1 MPTADPQ
8 SEDEKAAVRPP
19 ELQTGRDA
27 GASRLELFFDLAFV
41 LVVLELA
48 ATFVHDLSWRGL
60 GTFTGLYLA
69 TWFSWV
75 GFTLYANRFDT
86 DDVVFRAGKLTA
98 TLAIAGCA
106 ASASG
111 ATGSLGTA
119 FAISYLLSRLV
130 LLAMYVRAW
139 RHIVD
144 GRPTINVYLLSIGAS
159 ALCWAASIPVTG
171 VARFLLWGIGV
182 LVGAIAPLVVGFRE
196 QSLPLHVAHLPERFG
211 LFVILV
217 LGEALG
223 GAARGVHDAKWAGQS
238 VVVGIVGAVIAIALW
253 WIYFDVTESKSAAA
267 LKDEDDSNE
276 GLADER
282 HDAFIYG
289 HVPLT
294 LGIVLA
300 GVAIEDLAVHPAD
313 AFPRTGGWLLAAGLV
328 LFLAGVVLVLG
339 GTTQSWR
346 KVLQWPV
353 IAMLVV
359 VAAAAVPHS
368 SSLLLMGVYAVVSLA
383 VAALGTSR
391 GRRQSAIA

>member
-1 MPTADPQ
+1 LPTADTQ
-8 SEDEKAAVRPP
+8 NEDAAFRPP

-41 LVVLELA
+41 LVVMELA
-48 ATFVHDLSWRGL
+48 GALIDDLTWRGL
-60 GTFTGLYLA
+60 GAFIGLYLA
-69 TWFSWV
+69 VWFSWV

-119 FAISYLLSRLV
+119 FAISYLLGRLV

-139 RHIVD
+139 LHVVD
-144 GRPTINVYLLSIGAS
+144 ARPTINVYLLSLS
-159 ALCWAASIPVTG
+159 VNSLCWAASIPMSG
-171 VARFLLWGIGV
+171 APRFVLWGVGV
-182 LVGAIAPLVVGFRE
+182 LAGAVAPLVASFRE
-196 QSLPLHVAHLPERFG
+196 HSLPLQVEHLPERFS

-223 GAARGVHDAKWAGQS
+223 GAALGIHDAKWAGDS
-238 VVVGIVGAVIAIALW
+238 VQVGIVGGVLAVAMW
-253 WIYFDVTESKSAAA
+253 WIYFDITERRSSAE
-267 LKDEDDSNE
+267 LKDEEESSE
-276 GLADER
+276 GVADER

-294 LGIVLA
+294 LGIVLV

-313 AFPRTGGWLLAAGLV
+313 AFPRAGGWLLAAGLV

-339 GTTQSWR
+339 GTTHNWR
-346 KVLQWPV
+346 KPLRWPV
-353 IAMLVV
+353 IAALVV

-368 SSLLLMGVYAVVSLA
+368 SSLLLVGICGAVSLA

-391 GRRQSAIA
+391 GGRQSAIA

>member
-1 MPTADPQ
+1 LPSTDTQ
-8 SEDEKAAVRPP
+8 DDDAAVRPP

-41 LVVLELA
+41 LVVMELA
-48 ATFVHDLSWRGL
+48 GALTDHLTWGGL
-60 GTFTGLYLA
+60 GTFVGLYLA
-69 TWFSWV
+69 IWFSWV

-119 FAISYLLSRLV
+119 FAISYLLGRLV
-130 LLAMYVRAW
+130 LLAMHVRAW
-139 RHIVD
+139 MHVED
-144 GRPTINVYLLSIGAS
+144 GRPTINVYLVCNLLS

-171 VARFLLWGIGV
+171 AARFWLWGVGV
-182 LVGAIAPLVVGFRE
+182 LAGAVAPVLVSFRE
-196 QSLPLHVAHLPERFG
+196 HSLPLQIQHLPERFS

-223 GAARGVHDAKWAGQS
+223 GAVLGVHDAKWAGPS
-238 VVVGIVGAVIAIALW
+238 VQVGVVGAVLAVAMW
-253 WIYFDVTESKSAAA
+253 WIYFDVTERRTSAE

-276 GLADER
+276 GVADER

-294 LGIVLA
+294 LGIVLV

-339 GTTQSWR
+339 GTTRSWR
-346 KVLQWPV
+346 SVLRWPAV
-353 IAMLVV
+353 AVLIV

-368 SSLLLMGVYAVVSLA
+368 SSLLLVGICGAVFLA

-391 GRRQSAIA
+391 GGHQSAIA